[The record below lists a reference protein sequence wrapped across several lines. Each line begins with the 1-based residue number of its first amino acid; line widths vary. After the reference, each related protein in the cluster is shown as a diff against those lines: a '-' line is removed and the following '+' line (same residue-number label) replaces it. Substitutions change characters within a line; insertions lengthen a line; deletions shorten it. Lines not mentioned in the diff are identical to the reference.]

1 MDVRAARIYE
11 LLKDCKMAKNV
22 NQLIEPQEPE
32 QEVKEPKPEK
42 RQRFLGKVILDVLGG
57 DFLAY
62 DWARRQI
69 NYVFFLAALAL
80 LYIANSYYAE
90 DMSRSIDD
98 TNREIKELHYEYI
111 SSKSEL
117 MHQTKQ
123 SEVAKKL
130 EKTGLKESVEPVK
143 KLIRI
148 KEETK

>member
-1 MDVRAARIYE
+1 
-11 LLKDCKMAKNV
+11 MAHNT

-32 QEVKEPKPEK
+32 QTAKAPKPEK
-42 RQRFLGKVILDVLGG
+42 RQSFLGRAILDVLGG

-69 NYVFFLAALAL
+69 NFVFFLAALAL

-90 DMSRSIDD
+90 DMSRNIDD

-111 SSKSEL
+111 STKSEL

-123 SEVAKKL
+123 SEVAKRL
-130 EKTGLKESVEPVK
+130 EKSGLKESVEPVK
-143 KLIRI
+143 KLVRI
-148 KEETK
+148 KEEAK